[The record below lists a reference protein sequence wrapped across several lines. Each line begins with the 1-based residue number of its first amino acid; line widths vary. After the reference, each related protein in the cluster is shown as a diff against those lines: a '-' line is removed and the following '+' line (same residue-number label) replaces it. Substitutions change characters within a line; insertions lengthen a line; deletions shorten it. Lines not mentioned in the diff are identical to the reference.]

1 MSYDSAGLSDEELER
16 LERVCDDL
24 ALLSISGVPAVAAGP
39 GWRWL
44 TLPAD
49 SAVNISATTCPRR
62 GSFRR
67 DTRPS
72 VYSPELKRELDRPR
86 DLRHMGPSEAPSS
99 RDPLDQLARRRSS
112 R

>member
-24 ALLSISGVPAVAAGP
+24 ALLSISEFLPLLLRP

-44 TLPAD
+44 TLPAH
-49 SAVNISATTCPRR
+49 SAVNISPTTCTRR

-67 DTRPS
+67 NTRPS
-72 VYSPELKRELDRPR
+72 VGLQPR
-86 DLRHMGPSEAPSS
+86 TKEGA
-99 RDPLDQLARRRSS
+99 
-112 R
+112 